1 MSNFKAF
8 ILSSPER
15 EITDRVVS
23 YPTIIIKTSDAK
35 KTPLQYNLDLTEIK
49 VTNNDGLFNRRSF
62 DEDRL
67 RIELYDKKYI
77 YVIERIKHHFLDGSR
92 AIVTT
97 LYIKRPFNS
106 FLNYTFLTGFRVIR
120 DTNFFSFA
128 GAELIYLNKVYSLG
142 TPFMEVDAFV
152 RSFRDEVTAG
162 VTEIGGTNTFSADIN
177 PRETIYR
184 NDIVISTEASTI
196 SNFTVYMYFENL
208 VNRKR
213 IDAFLDICR
222 ITGRILVDGFDSDG
236 RSTLR
241 IQPRVGT
248 RTERTVLLYDEV
260 VRDFEVFEDETE
272 LQITEIEY
280 SIQVYT
286 IGAETVSFSVSQNR
300 SYIPTGG
307 ITIID
312 YEDIFSAEFIVEV
325 RSAIFPFATM
335 ELNVD
340 TFEDGSVLNQRF
352 RGNNIGGNTHQVFSV
367 SALEENPV
375 VWKSETH
382 EESYR
387 LSISF
392 NNFFFIT
399 SGDLPLTALND
410 NLLTHIGGGVTPT
423 EREVD
428 INTTTG
434 LSAYYRLNY
443 GGKKKF
449 YRFGLPLTADNL
461 DINPMDTLLIRQL
474 TGTQRNAFI
483 NFIER
488 ILVHS
493 VTINIDDLFILIYA
507 EVVS

>member
-8 ILSSPER
+8 ILSSPVR
-15 EITDRVVS
+15 DISDRVIS
-23 YPTIIIKTSDAK
+23 YPTIITKTSDAK

-49 VTNNDGLFNRRSF
+49 VNNNDGLFNLRSF
-62 DEDRL
+62 DEDRI
-67 RIELYDKKYI
+67 RIELYSKKYI
-77 YVIERIKHHFLDGSR
+77 YVIERIKHHFLDGGR
-92 AIVTT
+92 AIVAT

-120 DTNFFSFA
+120 DTTFFSFA

-162 VTEIGGTNTFSADIN
+162 VTEEDGTRFFGADIN
-177 PRETIYR
+177 PRETVYR
-184 NDIVISTEASTI
+184 NYIVISTQASTV
-196 SNFTVYMYFENL
+196 SDFTVYMYFENL

-213 IDAFLDICR
+213 IDAFIDICR
-222 ITGRILVDGFDSDG
+222 ITGRIFFDGFDDIG

-241 IQPRVGT
+241 IQPRVGNQ
-248 RTERTVLLYDEV
+248 TERIIDLYSEV

-272 LQITEIEY
+272 LQITEIEF

-286 IGAETVSFSVSQNR
+286 IGAENVQFNISQNR
-300 SYIPTGG
+300 SYVSTGG
-307 ITIID
+307 ITVID
-312 YEDIFSAEFIVEV
+312 YEDIFSAEFVVEV

-340 TFEDGSVLNQRF
+340 TFEDGSVINQRF

-387 LSISF
+387 LSIGF
-392 NNFFFIT
+392 ENFFFIT
-399 SGDLPLTALND
+399 AGDVPLTALND
-410 NLLTHIGGGVTPT
+410 NLLLHIGGGITAT

-434 LSAYYRLNY
+434 LSAYYRINY
-443 GGKKKF
+443 SGKKKF
-449 YRFGLPLTADNL
+449 YRFGIPLTEDNL
-461 DINPMDTLLIRQL
+461 NINPMDIIRFRSV
-474 TGTQRNAFI
+474 TGVNNDFL
-483 NFIER
+483 NFNDQAI
-488 ILVHS
+488 VHS
-493 VTINIDDLFILIYA
+493 ITINIDELFILIYA
-507 EVVS
+507 EVI